1 MAIKRHRSGY
11 KFTDK
16 TQSKRGIL
24 AFVLAA
30 ISIIVLVLVIV
41 ASFQSRGDGTMYLGS
56 AGVSSMLL
64 SVVAFVVAIM
74 SLGEENSYKFFPYL
88 STVLSF
94 LVMGIWVALY
104 VVGFMMG

>member
-30 ISIIVLVLVIV
+30 ISIAVFVLVIV
-41 ASFQSRGDGTMYLGS
+41 ASFQSRGNGTMYLGS
-56 AGVSSMLL
+56 AGVSSMLI
-64 SVVAFVVAIM
+64 SVVAFVLAIM
-74 SLGEENSYKFFPYL
+74 SLGEENSYKLFPYL
-88 STVLSF
+88 ATVLSF
-94 LVMGIWVALY
+94 LTLWIWVAFY
-104 VVGFMMG
+104 MVGFMIG

>member
-24 AFVLAA
+24 SFVLAA
-30 ISIIVLVLVIV
+30 ISIAVFMVVILL
-41 ASFQSRGDGTMYLGS
+41 SFQNRGNGTMYLGS

-64 SVVAFVVAIM
+64 SVVAFVLAMI
-74 SLGEENSYKFFPYL
+74 SLGEENSYKIFPYL
-88 STVLSF
+88 ATVLSF
-94 LVMGIWVALY
+94 LSLGIWVALY
-104 VVGFMMG
+104 IVGFMIG